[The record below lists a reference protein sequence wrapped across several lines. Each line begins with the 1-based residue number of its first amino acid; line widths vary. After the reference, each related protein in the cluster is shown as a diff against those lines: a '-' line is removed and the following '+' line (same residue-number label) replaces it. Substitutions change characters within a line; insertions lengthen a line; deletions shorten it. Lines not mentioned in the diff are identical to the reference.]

1 MPGPSRRVRSR
12 SFRLTSIA
20 ALATALVG
28 GGLAALPG
36 SAATAPYSTKDAL
49 VTVHDGPAGNHTA
62 VIDTRLYVPRGVDA
76 KHPAPAIL
84 MTHGF
89 GLSKTSTEVTATAAW
104 LARHGYVVLTWTS
117 QGFGASSGCIQLDSY
132 AYDVKDVEQL
142 IAKVLT
148 PRHDITRDKRGL
160 VLGMTGGSYGGGIT
174 LNVASVDHRIRAI
187 VAGRTWN
194 DLAYSLDPNNYV
206 TPGDPTGFT
215 HSRSVQGVFK
225 KEWTSLFF
233 ASGNSAPIGGLPP
246 NGQEQGGCP
255 QEKAGSGAPATM
267 ASLPCLGYP
276 MSVCRTYADIAAT
289 GDADATDRALVNGS
303 SVSTHINHLNAAT
316 LLLQG
321 QSDTLFNLNDALAT
335 YTALKR
341 RHVPVA
347 MTWNSGGHGGYNSLP
362 GECDVFGG
370 GDTGLDDCYL
380 TDRTL
385 TWFDHYLRG
394 APLHNFAGFTYYR
407 DWVPFHGNGAD
418 TVQYGA
424 APSFPAQRAETFT
437 LSGSSSLTPPGQR
450 VTAGAASF
458 VNPPGGEPAS
468 YSETSNFSAPGS
480 TPDFSS
486 VQPSDPPGEAAT
498 FTSPAFVRPVVS
510 VGVPSATL
518 RLSHVNG
525 QDIFLFGK
533 VFDVAPDGSA
543 TLIKRLIAPVRVP
556 AAAVDKPVHIK
567 LLGFAHRFAAGHSV
581 RLVLAATDQSSYN
594 SPVPDQVTVTTG
606 AGSTFSLPVDNPR
619 GLF

>member
-1 MPGPSRRVRSR
+1 MPRPSAR
-12 SFRLTSIA
+12 FRLT
-20 ALATALVG
+20 ALATVAAAIVG
-28 GGLAALPG
+28 GGLAAVPG
-36 SAATAPYSTKDAL
+36 SAATAPYSTKDAF
-49 VTVHDGPAGNHTA
+49 VTVHDGPGGHHTA
-62 VIDTRLYVPRGVDA
+62 TIDTRLYVPRGVDA
-76 KHPAPAIL
+76 RHPAPAIL

-89 GLSKTSTEVTATAAW
+89 GLSKTGTEVTATADF

-117 QGFGASSGCIQLDSY
+117 QGFGASSGCIELDSY
-132 AYDVKDVEQL
+132 AYDVQDVEQL
-142 IAKVLT
+142 IAKVLA
-148 PRHDITRDKRGL
+148 PRPDITRDRHGL

-206 TPGDPTGFT
+206 VPGDPTGFS
-215 HSRSVQGVFK
+215 HSGNVQGVFK

-246 NGQEQGGCP
+246 SGQEQGGCP
-255 QEKAGSGAPATM
+255 QEKASSGDPASM
-267 ASLPCLGYP
+267 AALPCLGYP
-276 MSVCRTYADIAAT
+276 MSVCQTYADISAT
-289 GDADATDRALVNGS
+289 GDANASDRALVDGS
-303 SVSTHINHLNAAT
+303 SVSTYIGSLDAAT

-394 APLHNFAGFTYYR
+394 APLGSFPGFTYYR
-407 DWVPFHGNGAD
+407 DWVPFHGHGSDA
-418 TVQYGA
+418 VQYGA
-424 APSFPAQRAETFT
+424 APTFPAQRMETFT
-437 LSGSSSLTPPGQR
+437 LSDTGLSPSPTGGVSVSPVFT
-450 VTAGAASF
+450 
-458 VNPPGGEPAS
+458 NPPGGEPAS

-480 TPDFSS
+480 TPDFSN
-486 VQPSDPPGEAAT
+486 VQPSDPPGESVS
-498 FTSPAFVRPVVS
+498 FTSPAFARPVVS

-518 RLSHVNG
+518 HLSHVNG
-525 QDIFLFGK
+525 QDLVFFGK

-556 AAAVDKPVHIK
+556 ADAVDKPVHIQ
-567 LLGFAHRFAAGHSV
+567 LLGFVHRFAKGHSV
-581 RLVLAATDQSSYN
+581 RLVLAATDQTSYN
-594 SPVPDQVTVTTG
+594 SPVPDRITVATG
-606 AGSTFSLPVDNPR
+606 SGSTFSLPVDSTR

>member
-1 MPGPSRRVRSR
+1 MPS
-12 SFRLTSIA
+12 
-20 ALATALVG
+20 
-28 GGLAALPG
+28 
-36 SAATAPYSTKDAL
+36 SAASSAYSTKDAF

-76 KHPAPAIL
+76 AHPAPAIL

-89 GLSKTSTEVTATAAW
+89 GLSKTSTEVTATADF
-104 LARHGYVVLTWTS
+104 LARHGYIVLTWTS
-117 QGFGASSGCIQLDSY
+117 QGFGKSSGCIELDSY

-142 IAKVLT
+142 IAKILQPNKAVE
-148 PRHDITRDKRGL
+148 RDRRGL

-174 LNVASVDHRIRAI
+174 VNTASVDHRIRAI

-194 DLAYSLDPNNYV
+194 DLAYSLDPNNYIA
-206 TPGDPTGFT
+206 PGDPTGFT
-215 HSRSVQGVFK
+215 HSRNVQGVFK

-233 ASGNSAPIGGLPP
+233 ADGNGAPIGGLPP
-246 NGQEQGGCP
+246 NGQEQGSCP
-255 QEKAGSGAPATM
+255 QDKAQSGDPATT
-267 ASLPCLGYP
+267 AGLPCTGYP
-276 MSVCRTYADIAAT
+276 MSVCQTYAHIAAT
-289 GDADATDRALVNGS
+289 GDADASDLALVNGS
-303 SVSTHINHLNAAT
+303 SVSSHINSLDAAT

-321 QSDTLFNLNDALAT
+321 QSDTLFNVNDALAT

-347 MTWNSGGHGGYNSLP
+347 MTWNAGGHGGYNSQP

-370 GDTGLDDCYL
+370 GDTGLDNCYL

-385 TWFDHYLRG
+385 AWFDHWLRG

-407 DWVPFHGNGAD
+407 DWVPFHGKGAD

-424 APSFPAQRAETFT
+424 APAFPAQKMETFT
-437 LSGSSSLTPPGQR
+437 LSGTDALTPTRQR
-450 VTAGAASF
+450 VSTGSASF
-458 VNPPGGEPAS
+458 INPPGGEPAS

-486 VQPSDPPGEAAT
+486 VPPSDPAGESVA

-510 VGVPSATL
+510 VGVPTATL

-525 QDIFLFGK
+525 QDLFFFGK
-533 VFDVAPDGSA
+533 VFDVAPDGTA

-556 AAAVDKPVHIK
+556 AADVGKPIHIK
-567 LLGFAHRFAAGHSV
+567 LLGFVHRFAAGHSV
-581 RLVLAATDQSSYN
+581 RLVLAATDQSAYN
-594 SPVPDQVTVTTG
+594 SPVPDQITVTTG
-606 AGSTFSLPVDNPR
+606 PGATFSLPVDSSR
-619 GLF
+619 GLFRR

>member
-1 MPGPSRRVRSR
+1 MPRPSRW
-12 SFRLTSIA
+12 FRLTSIA
-20 ALATALVG
+20 AVASALIG

-36 SAATAPYSTKDAL
+36 SAANAPYSTKDAF
-49 VTVHDGPAGNHTA
+49 VTVHDGPDGKHTA
-62 VIDTRLYVPRGVDA
+62 VIDTRLYVPTGVDSV
-76 KHPAPAIL
+76 HPAPAIL

-89 GLSKTSTEVTATAAW
+89 GLSKLGTEVTATADF

-142 IAKVLT
+142 IAKVLQ
-148 PRHDITRDKRGL
+148 PRHDITRAKRGL

-174 LNVASVDHRIRAI
+174 FNVASVDHRIRAI
-187 VAGRTWN
+187 VGGRTWN

-215 HSRSVQGVFK
+215 HSRNVQGVFK

-233 ASGNSAPIGGLPP
+233 ASGNSTPLGGLPP
-246 NGQEQGGCP
+246 NGQEQGSCP
-255 QEKAGSGAPATM
+255 QEKANSGDAATT
-267 ASLPCLGYP
+267 AGLPCLGYP
-276 MSVCRTYADIAAT
+276 MSVCQTYADIAAT
-289 GDADATDRALVNGS
+289 GDANRSDRALVDGS
-303 SVSTHINHLNAAT
+303 SVSQHINSLNAAT
-316 LLLQG
+316 LILQG

-347 MTWNSGGHGGYNSLP
+347 MTWNSGGHGGYNSKP

-407 DWVPFHGNGAD
+407 DWVPFSGKGAD

-424 APSFPAQRAETFT
+424 APAFPAQRSLTFT
-437 LSGSSSLTPPGQR
+437 LSGTSALTPPGQK
-450 VTAGAASF
+450 VTSASASF
-458 VNPPGGEPAS
+458 INPPGGEPAS

-480 TPDFSS
+480 TPDFSGQ
-486 VQPSDPPGEAAT
+486 QPSDPPGEAAT
-498 FTSPAFVRPVVS
+498 FTSPAFARPVVS
-510 VGVPSATL
+510 VGVPTATV
-518 RLSHVNG
+518 RLSHVNA
-525 QDIFLFGK
+525 QDLVFFGK

-556 AAAVDKPVHIK
+556 AAAVGKPITFK
-567 LLGFAHRFAAGHSV
+567 LLGFVHRFAAGHSV

-594 SPVPDQVTVTTG
+594 SPVPDQITVTTG
-606 AGSTFSLPVDNPR
+606 SGSTFSLPVDSSR

>member
-1 MPGPSRRVRSR
+1 MPRPSRR
-12 SFRLTSIA
+12 FRLTA
-20 ALATALVG
+20 TLALAAALVG
-28 GGLAALPG
+28 GGLAAIPG
-36 SAATAPYSTKDAL
+36 SAANAPYSTKDAL
-49 VTVHDGPAGNHTA
+49 VSVHDGPDGNHEA
-62 VIDTRLYVPRGVDA
+62 VIDTRLYVPNDVDA
-76 KHPAPAIL
+76 KHPAPVIL

-89 GLSKTSTEVTATAAW
+89 GLSKLGTEVTATADF

-142 IAKVLT
+142 IAKVLQ
-148 PRHDITRDKRGL
+148 PRHDIARDKRGL
-160 VLGMTGGSYGGGIT
+160 ILGMTGGSYGGGIT
-174 LNVASVDHRIRAI
+174 LNAASVDHRIRAI

-215 HSRSVQGVFK
+215 HSRNVQGVFK

-233 ASGNSAPIGGLPP
+233 AAGNSAPIGGLPP
-246 NGQEQGGCP
+246 NGQEQGSCP
-255 QEKAGSGAPATM
+255 QEKAGSGDPA
-267 ASLPCLGYP
+267 AAAALPCLGYP
-276 MSVCRTYADIAAT
+276 MSVCQTYANIAAT
-289 GDADATDRALVNGS
+289 GDANASDRALVDGS
-303 SVSTHINHLNAAT
+303 SVSQHINSLDAAT
-316 LLLQG
+316 LILQG

-347 MTWNSGGHGGYNSLP
+347 MTWNSGGHGGYNSKP

-380 TDRTL
+380 TGRTL
-385 TWFDHYLRG
+385 AWFDHYLRG

-407 DWVPFHGNGAD
+407 DWVPFKGKGAD
-418 TVQYGA
+418 TVQYGE
-424 APSFPAQRAETFT
+424 APAFPAQHMKTFT
-437 LSGSSSLTPPGQR
+437 LSSTGLSPSP
-450 VTAGAASF
+450 AGGVSVSPVF
-458 VNPPGGEPAS
+458 TNPPGGEPAS

-480 TPDFSS
+480 TPDFSGQ
-486 VQPSDPPGEAAT
+486 QPFDPPGESVS
-498 FTSPAFVRPVVS
+498 FTSPAFARPVVS

-525 QDIFLFGK
+525 QDLIFFGK

-567 LLGFAHRFAAGHSV
+567 LLGFVHRFAAGHSV

-594 SPVPDQVTVTTG
+594 SPVPDQITVATG
-606 AGSTFSLPVDNPR
+606 AGSTFSLPVDSAR

>member
-1 MPGPSRRVRSR
+1 VPRPSRR
-12 SFRLTSIA
+12 FRLTSTL
-20 ALATALVG
+20 ALAAALVG
-28 GGLAALPG
+28 GGLAALPS
-36 SAATAPYSTKDAL
+36 SAANAPYRTKDAF
-49 VTVHDGPAGNHTA
+49 VTVHDGPDGKHTA
-62 VIDTRLYVPRGVDA
+62 VVDTRLYVPRDVDA
-76 KHPAPAIL
+76 QHPAPAIL

-89 GLSKTSTEVTATAAW
+89 GLSKTGTEVTATADF
-104 LARHGYVVLTWTS
+104 LASHGYVVLTWTA

-142 IAKVLT
+142 IAKVLQ
-148 PRHDITRDKRGL
+148 PRHDILRDSKGL

-206 TPGDPTGFT
+206 VPGDPTGFT
-215 HSRSVQGVFK
+215 HSRNVQGVFK

-233 ASGNSAPIGGLPP
+233 ASGNSTPIGGLPP
-246 NGQEQGGCP
+246 NGQEQGSCP
-255 QEKAGSGAPATM
+255 QEKAGSGDAATT

-276 MSVCRTYADIAAT
+276 MSVCQTYADIAAT
-289 GDADATDRALVNGS
+289 GDANASDRALVDAS
-303 SVSTHINHLNAAT
+303 SVSTHINSLNAAT

-321 QSDTLFNLNDALAT
+321 QADTLFNLNDALAT

-380 TDRTL
+380 TGRTL
-385 TWFDHYLRG
+385 GWFDHYLRG
-394 APLHNFAGFTYYR
+394 APLHNFPGFTYHR
-407 DWVPFHGNGAD
+407 DWVPFHGHGTDA
-418 TVQYGA
+418 VQYAA
-424 APSFPAQRAETFT
+424 APAYPAQHKLTFT
-437 LSGSSSLTPPGQR
+437 LSGSVLLAPPGQR
-450 VTAGAASF
+450 AVSAGASF
-458 VNPPGGEPAS
+458 LNPPGGEPAS

-480 TPDFSS
+480 TPDLSGQ
-486 VQPSDPPGEAAT
+486 QPSDPPGEAVL

-525 QDIFLFGK
+525 QDLVFFGK

-556 AAAVDKPVHIK
+556 AAATDKPVHIQ
-567 LLGFAHRFAAGHSV
+567 LLGFVHRFAKGHSV

-594 SPVPDQVTVTTG
+594 SPVPDQITVKTG
-606 AGSTFSLPVDNPR
+606 RGSTFSLPVDSPR
-619 GLF
+619 GLFRNAS

>member
-1 MPGPSRRVRSR
+1 VPRPSRR
-12 SFRLTSIA
+12 FRLTAIA
-20 ALATALVG
+20 SLATALIG
-28 GGLAALPG
+28 GGFAALPG
-36 SAATAPYSTKDAL
+36 SAATAPYSTKDAF
-49 VTVHDGPAGNHTA
+49 VTVHDGPTGKHTA

-76 KHPAPAIL
+76 EHPAPAIL

-89 GLSKTSTEVTATAAW
+89 GLTKLGTEVTATAEF

-117 QGFGASSGCIQLDSY
+117 QGFGASSGCIELDSY

-142 IAKVLT
+142 IAKVLQ
-148 PRHDITRDKRGL
+148 PRNDVARDRRGL

-174 LNVASVDHRIRAI
+174 LNAASVDHRIRAI

-206 TPGDPTGFT
+206 SPGDPTGFT
-215 HSRSVQGVFK
+215 HSRNVQGVFK

-246 NGQEQGGCP
+246 NGQEQGSCP
-255 QEKAGSGAPATM
+255 QEKANSGDAATT
-267 ASLPCLGYP
+267 AALPCLGYP
-276 MSVCRTYADIAAT
+276 MSVCQTYAHIAAT
-289 GDADATDRALVNGS
+289 GEADAADHAVVDGS
-303 SVSTHINHLNAAT
+303 SVSTHIGSLDAAT

-347 MTWNSGGHGGYNSLP
+347 MTWNAGGHGGYNSQP

-385 TWFDHYLRG
+385 AWFNHYLRG
-394 APLHNFAGFTYYR
+394 TPLRNFAGFTYHR
-407 DWVPFHGNGAD
+407 DWVPFHGHGAD

-424 APSFPAQRAETFT
+424 APAFPAQRMETFT
-437 LSGSSSLTPPGQR
+437 LSSSGLSPAQTGGLSISPTF
-450 VTAGAASF
+450 T
-458 VNPPGGEPAS
+458 NPPGGEPAS
-468 YSETSNFSAPGS
+468 YSETSNFSAPDS
-480 TPDFSS
+480 TPGFSGM
-486 VQPSDPPGEAAT
+486 QPFDPPGEFLS
-498 FTSPAFVRPVVS
+498 FTSPAFARPVVS

-518 RLSHVNG
+518 RLSHING
-525 QDIFLFGK
+525 QDLFFFGK

-556 AAAVDKPVHIK
+556 AAAVDKPIHIQ
-567 LLGFAHRFAAGHSV
+567 LLGFVHRFAAGHSV
-581 RLVLAATDQSSYN
+581 RLVLAATDQTSYN
-594 SPVPDQVTVTTG
+594 SPVPDRITVATG
-606 AGSTFSLPVDNPR
+606 KGSTFSLPVDSPR
-619 GLF
+619 NLFG

>member
-1 MPGPSRRVRSR
+1 MPRPSRHL
-12 SFRLTSIA
+12 RLTAIA
-20 ALATALVG
+20 AVATALIG
-28 GGLAALPG
+28 GGLAAVPG
-36 SAATAPYSTKDAL
+36 SAATAPYATKDAF
-49 VTVHDGPAGNHTA
+49 VTVHDGPGDKHTA
-62 VIDTRLYVPRGVDA
+62 VIDTRLYVPRGVSA
-76 KHPAPAIL
+76 QHPAPAIL

-89 GLSKTSTEVTATAAW
+89 GLSKTATEVTATADF

-117 QGFGASSGCIQLDSY
+117 QGFGASSGCIELDSY

-142 IAKVLT
+142 IAKILE
-148 PRHDITRDKRGL
+148 PRTDIERDSHGL

-174 LNVASVDHRIRAI
+174 LNAASADHRIRAI

-194 DLAYSLDPNNYV
+194 DLAYALDPNNYV

-215 HSRSVQGVFK
+215 HSRNVQGVFK

-233 ASGNSAPIGGLPP
+233 ADGNAAPVGGIPP

-255 QEKAGSGAPATM
+255 QDKAASGDPTTIAGV
-267 ASLPCLGYP
+267 PCLGYP
-276 MSVCRTYADIAAT
+276 MSVCQTYADIAAT
-289 GDADATDRALVNGS
+289 GDASTADRALVDGS
-303 SVSTHINHLNAAT
+303 SVSTHINSLDAAT

-321 QSDTLFNLNDALAT
+321 ESDTLFNLNDALAT
-335 YTALKR
+335 YTSLKR

-347 MTWNSGGHGGYNSLP
+347 MTWNSGGHGGYNSMS

-370 GDTGLDDCYL
+370 GDTGLDNCYL

-385 TWFDHYLRG
+385 AWFDHWLRG
-394 APLHNFAGFTYYR
+394 APLRHFPGFTYYR
-407 DWVPFHGNGAD
+407 DWVPFHGKGAD

-424 APSFPAQRAETFT
+424 AASYPAQRPLTFT
-437 LSGSSSLTPPGQR
+437 LSGSAALSPPGQHAP
-450 VTAGAASF
+450 AGSASF

-480 TPDFSS
+480 TPDFSG
-486 VQPSDPPGEAAT
+486 VQPSDPPGEAVS
-498 FTSPAFVRPVVS
+498 FTSPAFARPVVS

-525 QDIFLFGK
+525 QDLVFFGK
-533 VFDVAPDGSA
+533 VLDVAPDGTA

-556 AAAVDKPVHIK
+556 ASAVDEPVHIQ

-581 RLVLAATDQSSYN
+581 RLVLAATDQTAGN
-594 SPVPDQVTVTTG
+594 SPVPDRITVTTG
-606 AGSTFSLPVDNPR
+606 RGSTFSLPVDNPR
-619 GLF
+619 GLFRRAS

>member
-1 MPGPSRRVRSR
+1 VR
-12 SFRLTSIA
+12 FRLTA
-20 ALATALVG
+20 TVALAAALVG
-28 GGLAALPG
+28 SAIAALPG
-36 SAATAPYSTKDAL
+36 SAAAAPYTTKDAF
-49 VTVHDGPAGNHTA
+49 VTVHDGPDGKHQA
-62 VIDTRLYVPRGVDA
+62 VIDTRLYVPRGVNA

-89 GLSKTSTEVTATAAW
+89 GLSKLGTEVTATADF
-104 LARHGYVVLTWTS
+104 LARHGYVVLTWTA
-117 QGFGASSGCIQLDSY
+117 QGFGASTGCIQLDSY

-142 IAKVLT
+142 IAKVLV
-148 PRHDITRDKRGL
+148 PRHDITRDKHGL

-174 LNVASVDHRIRAI
+174 LNAASVDHRIRAI

-215 HSRSVQGVFK
+215 HSRNVQGVFK
-225 KEWTSLFF
+225 KQWTSLFF
-233 ASGNSAPIGGLPP
+233 ASGNSTPLGGLPP
-246 NGQEQGGCP
+246 NGQEQGSCP
-255 QEKAGSGAPATM
+255 QEKASSGDAATTV
-267 ASLPCLGYP
+267 ALPCLGYP
-276 MSVCRTYADIAAT
+276 MSVCQTFADIAAT
-289 GDADATDRALVNGS
+289 GDASKADRALVDGS
-303 SVSTHINHLNAAT
+303 SVSQRLGSLNAAT
-316 LLLQG
+316 LILQG

-347 MTWNSGGHGGYNSLP
+347 MTWNSGGHGGYNSEP

-380 TDRTL
+380 TRRTL
-385 TWFDHYLRG
+385 TWFNHYLRG
-394 APLHNFAGFTYYR
+394 APLHNFPGFTYYR
-407 DWVPFHGNGAD
+407 DWVPFHGRGAD

-424 APSFPAQRAETFT
+424 ARSYPAQRTETFT

-450 VTAGAASF
+450 VTAGTTSF

-480 TPDFSS
+480 APDFSG
-486 VQPSDPPGEAAT
+486 VQPFDPPGEAAT
-498 FTSPAFVRPVVS
+498 FTSPAFARPVVS

-525 QDIFLFGK
+525 QDLFLFGK

-543 TLIKRLIAPVRVP
+543 TLIKRLVAPVRVP
-556 AAAVDKPVHIK
+556 AAAVDKSVRIK
-567 LLGFAHRFAAGHSV
+567 LLGFVHRFAAGHSV

-594 SPVPDQVTVTTG
+594 SPVPDQITVTTG
-606 AGSTFSLPVDNPR
+606 ADSTFSLPVDRRR